1 MTATVA
7 RRART
12 PRRCDTCA
20 APIRPGDRYLSHVA
34 SPYHGELGNTGWWRY
49 AECGACA
56 ERYGRGPL
64 VVAT

>member
-20 APIRPGDRYLSHVA
+20 APIRPGDRYVA
-34 SPYHGELGNTGWWRY
+34 SPGA
-49 AECGACA
+49 AECDVCA